1 MARTPRG
8 SGGWDKGPRGLGQ
21 PRTPGTEE
29 AGPEA
34 AAEEGQGTGSRW
46 PKPARGAA
54 ASAKPLTAER
64 IRNIAEFYVG
74 QRESSA
80 QMLRAVLER
89 RLLRRLRA
97 LDPEAADEERMAA
110 LPLIEAEVERL
121 TAAGV
126 VDDARYAEMK
136 ARTGLARGRGT
147 RRILR
152 DLGQKGVTGTTAQ
165 EALLGAARE
174 LTDEVSGTAEATE
187 VLGAAEL
194 EAAEVFARKKRFG
207 PYRTEPLPEAWAEKS
222 RVWRREAG
230 AMARAGFGVDTIRKV
245 LDREPEEG

>member
-1 MARTPRG
+1 
-8 SGGWDKGPRGLGQ
+8 
-21 PRTPGTEE
+21 
-29 AGPEA
+29 
-34 AAEEGQGTGSRW
+34 
-46 PKPARGAA
+46 
-54 ASAKPLTAER
+54 
-64 IRNIAEFYVG
+64 
-74 QRESSA
+74 
-80 QMLRAVLER
+80 VLER
-89 RLLRRLRA
+89 RLMRRLRA
-97 LDPEAADEERMAA
+97 LDPEAADEERTAA

-121 TAAGV
+121 RAAGV

-152 DLGQKGVTGTTAQ
+152 DLGQKGVTGATAQ

-174 LTDEVSGTAEATE
+174 LTDEVSGTAEETE

-222 RVWRREAG
+222 KVWRREAG

-245 LDREPEEG
+245 LDREPDEG